1 MSQEQNKTNSW
12 IETVNVT
19 SETLLSAVKGLLNE
33 ASVRRIVICKKDGSV
48 LVEIPLYLGLTG
60 LLIFNF
66 WVLMPL
72 VASLLVDY
80 SIHVTRE
87 GKAEETKGDSTDVKV
102 EIPATSDEPPAPSP
116 QPPATQSPA
125 PLPDDL
131 TKIKGIGPKVASLLN
146 ESSIINF
153 AQLSTIPITEL
164 QAILDKAG
172 SRYRIIDPVTWP
184 EQAKQ
189 MMSQLPPPEGVA

>member
-1 MSQEQNKTNSW
+1 MSQEQNKTDSW
-12 IETVNVT
+12 TETINVT
-19 SETLLSAVKGLLNE
+19 GETLLSTVKGLFNE
-33 ASVRRIVICKKDGSV
+33 VGVRRIVICKKDGSV

-66 WVLMPL
+66 WVLVPL
-72 VASLLVDY
+72 VASLLADY

-87 GKAEETKGDSTDVKV
+87 GKAEETKGDSIDVKV
-102 EIPATSDEPPAPSP
+102 EIPAISDEPPAPTA
-116 QPPATQSPA
+116 QPPAMQSPS

-153 AQLSTIPITEL
+153 AQLSTTPITDL
-164 QAILDKAG
+164 QTILDEAG
-172 SRYRIIDPVTWP
+172 SRYRIIDPATWP

-189 MMSQLPPPEGVA
+189 MMN

>member
-1 MSQEQNKTNSW
+1 MNQEQNKTNSW
-12 IETVNVT
+12 TKTINVT
-19 SETLLSAVKGLLNE
+19 GETLLSVVKGLLNE
-33 ASVRRIVICKKDGSV
+33 AGVRRIVICKKDGSV

-66 WVLMPL
+66 WVLVPL

-80 SIHVTRE
+80 SIQVTRE
-87 GKAEETKGDSTDVKV
+87 GTAKETKGDGTDVKV
-102 EIPATSDEPPAPSP
+102 EIPATSDEPPAPIL
-116 QPPATQSPA
+116 QPPTTQSPP

-131 TKIKGIGPKVASLLN
+131 TKIKGIGPKVANLLN

-153 AQLSTIPITEL
+153 AQLSATNITDL

-172 SRYRIIDPVTWP
+172 SRYRIIDPITWP
-184 EQAKQ
+184 EQARQ
-189 MMSQLPPPEGVA
+189 MMN